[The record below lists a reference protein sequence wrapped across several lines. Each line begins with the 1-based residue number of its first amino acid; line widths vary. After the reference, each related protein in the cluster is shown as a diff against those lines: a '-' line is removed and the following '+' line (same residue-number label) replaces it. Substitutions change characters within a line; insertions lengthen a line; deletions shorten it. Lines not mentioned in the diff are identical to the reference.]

1 MEICYIYRY
10 LFVIGALILMTGI
23 TGCSEVNS
31 SHHYEAMPFERQT
44 PGNPTTNDYALHFI
58 VDYKVVEQGATY
70 TYRYGGGSETH
81 GLGGG
86 RSGYGAFGE
95 LVLDFKFKDG
105 RAFHEVIN
113 LRKLMANMLQRY
125 KIHNLSDTHLEYNG
139 GAEVNIKIDKERIF
153 IDYTLDKTKSMNP
166 LISEYYQYPLF
177 EKSLLENNELLPLP
191 GNPDLNLFGIRFYL
205 DRDIFCEGNY
215 KYTAEDGKII
225 PINELGR
232 YGYQNVGKLYLNFTF
247 TNGQNIR
254 KDIDLK
260 QLFIELQNNLNIID
274 LSRSKFG
281 GYADLVI
288 RIERDHLTIDYR
300 LLERKKKQKLK
311 AVSWHESY
319 KREEDRPGTG
329 YRLIQTL
336 TAHPSQ
342 YTEHLYPIYHYNF
355 NSK

>member
-1 MEICYIYRY
+1 MEICYMYRY

-23 TGCSEVNS
+23 TGCSEINN

-44 PGNPTTNDYALHFI
+44 PGNPTTNDYAI
-58 VDYKVVEQGATY
+58 NVNADYNIIERGATY
-70 TYRYGGGSETH
+70 TYGYGGGTETH

-95 LVLDFKFKDG
+95 LVLDFKFKGG
-105 RAFHEVIN
+105 RIFHEVIN
-113 LRKLMANMLQRY
+113 LKKLMADMLQRY
-125 KIHNLSDTHLEYNG
+125 QIQDLSDTHLEYNG
-139 GAEVNIKIDKERIF
+139 GAEVNVKIDKERIV

-191 GNPDLNLFGIRFYL
+191 GNPDLNLFGIRFYV

-215 KYTAEDGKII
+215 KYTAEDDKII

-232 YGYQNVGKLYLNFTF
+232 YGYQN
-247 TNGQNIR
+247 IR

-260 QLFIELQNNLNIID
+260 QLFIKLQNNLNIID

-300 LLERKKKQKLK
+300 LLERKKKQKLE

-342 YTEHLYPIYHYNF
+342 YTEHIYPIYHYNF

>member
-1 MEICYIYRY
+1 
-10 LFVIGALILMTGI
+10 MTGI

-44 PGNPTTNDYALHFI
+44 PGNPTTNDYALHFR

-125 KIHNLSDTHLEYNG
+125 KIHDLSDTDLEYGGSAYLSINIDNNG
-139 GAEVNIKIDKERIF
+139 IF
-153 IDYTLDKTKSMNP
+153 IDYNLDKQMSMKP
-166 LISEYYQYPLF
+166 YISQYYQYPLF
-177 EKSLLENNELLPLP
+177 EKVLSQKIISPLP
-191 GNPDLNLFGIRFYL
+191 GNPDLNLFGISFYV

-215 KYTAEDGKII
+215 EYTVEDGKII

-232 YGYQNVGKLYLNFTF
+232 YGYQNVGKLYLNFTLK
-247 TNGQNIR
+247 NGQNIR

-288 RIERDHLTIDYR
+288 RIERAFDNR
-300 LLERKKKQKLK
+300 L
-311 AVSWHESY
+311 SS
-319 KREEDRPGTG
+319 T
-329 YRLIQTL
+329 
-336 TAHPSQ
+336 
-342 YTEHLYPIYHYNF
+342 
-355 NSK
+355 